1 LEAVDD
7 AFPREHPNKGWNRA
21 SIIFWSRKPYR
32 PNIKAEDVALP
43 RGAGQLRTLGTCA
56 AMGTLLT
63 VICLWF
69 PLFVAGLYVPLDG
82 PLYAAIVG
90 GAALALTAF
99 TYVLSIRR
107 EREAAKL

>member
-1 LEAVDD
+1 MDD
-7 AFPREHPNKGWNRA
+7 TFPREHPNRGWNRA
-21 SIIFWSRKPYR
+21 SIVFWSRKPYR
-32 PNIKAEDVALP
+32 PNIKAEDVELP
-43 RGAGQLRTLGTCA
+43 RGEGHVRTLGMCA

-90 GAALALTAF
+90 GVALALTAL
-99 TYVLSIRR
+99 TYVLAIRR